1 MKCSRCNR
9 EIPKDEVYTRAHE
22 RLCEDCY
29 MKAGQSVQACD
40 PVATRLALRI
50 REKLGAQGAD
60 NLTAVQKAIY
70 DFVQSKGK
78 VTPQEITAHLDI
90 SSGDLETQLAVLRHC
105 ELVKGRKEGD
115 TVYIVPFTY
124 E

>member
-9 EIPKDEVYTRAHE
+9 EIPEDEAYTRGRE

-29 MKAGQSVQACD
+29 MKAGQPVQACD

-50 REKLGAQGAD
+50 REKLGARGTD
-60 NLTAVQKAIY
+60 NLTDLQKAIY

-78 VTPQEITAHLDI
+78 VTTKEIMAHLDI
-90 SSGDLETQLAVLRHC
+90 SGDDLGTQLAVLRHC
-105 ELVKGRKEGD
+105 ELTKGHKED
-115 TVYIVPFTY
+115 NTVYIVPFTCR
-124 E
+124 

>member
-9 EIPKDEVYTRAHE
+9 EIPEDEAYTRGRE

-29 MKAGQSVQACD
+29 MKAVQQVQACD

-50 REKLGAQGAD
+50 REKLGVQGTD
-60 NLTAVQKAIY
+60 SLTSLQKAIY

-78 VTPQEITAHLDI
+78 VTTQEITAHLDV
-90 SSGDLETQLAVLRHC
+90 SGNDLDTQLAVLRHC
-105 ELVKGRKEGD
+105 ELTKGHKEGD

-124 E
+124 R